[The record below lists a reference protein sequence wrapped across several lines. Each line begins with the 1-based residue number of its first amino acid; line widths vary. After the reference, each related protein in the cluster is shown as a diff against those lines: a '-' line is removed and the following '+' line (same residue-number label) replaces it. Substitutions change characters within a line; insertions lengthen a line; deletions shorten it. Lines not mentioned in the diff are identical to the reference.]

1 MPSKNSKIQKALK
14 DGVISKKQFDAL
26 PDALLLGIVKKKGE
40 KKGTTKKGN
49 ARKGQPKGARL
60 AYDDTKDERKKKGK

>member
-1 MPSKNSKIQKALK
+1 MPSKNPKIQKALK

-26 PDALLLGIVKKKGE
+26 PEALLMGIVKKKGE

-49 ARKGQPKGARL
+49 ARKGQVKGARL
-60 AYDDTKDERKKKGK
+60 AYDDTKDESKKKGK